1 MLLIDVALAKALQPK
16 YSRFFGILTLFKL
29 TQFLKALPLI
39 SLRVSGNLT
48 LSSKYISEKALPLN
62 ETTGLPL

>member
-29 TQFLKALPLI
+29 TQFLKA
-39 SLRVSGNLT
+39 
-48 LSSKYISEKALPLN
+48 
-62 ETTGLPL
+62 